1 MGLFG
6 FWILSLYLLFP
17 LFLFLSLSNRRP
29 ILHTRELYIN
39 PPKPEMIPPSVSC
52 RACSSACSSLQAIVR
67 DGAYSISTNPS
78 TYTPSLFKAQHVRLS
93 SHVARLRPDTRLS
106 LNLTRQPSRRAFH
119 ATPTTNFEKP
129 SPSNLSYRV
138 AVSSSGK
145 GRRFHPI
152 KNAYNF
158 DPTADALGVSKD
170 KNSVSRRRN
179 RPDSGEDAFFVTRI
193 GNRISDHQDT
203 NAEAVAF
210 GVADGVG
217 GWTESR
223 VDPADFSHGLCN
235 YMAETAQTWHEP
247 AERLRSKYLIQAGY
261 DQVVADPNIRAGGS
275 TASVGV
281 ALPDG
286 RVELANLGDSGSV
299 LLRRAAVHHYS
310 VPQTHGFNTPYQLS
324 VIPPRM
330 RAQASVFGGAFL
342 EDFPRDA
349 SVTNVQMQHGD
360 VLIIATD
367 GVFDNLNNQDILKLI
382 TSRMVMTGAWTAT
395 ESGVGVSE
403 NLHALAA
410 PGGLADALPTPSGS
424 PLSKDPA
431 NTESGPEDGV
441 TLQSVLA
448 ATIAGEAKIAS
459 VDYRRDGPFA
469 KEAQRYHPGDYYR
482 GGKVDDICVVV
493 VIAVEDSV
501 AASEA

>member
-1 MGLFG
+1 MQLLDFFSFLDSVLYARSQIGA
-6 FWILSLYLLFP
+6 LSF
-17 LFLFLSLSNRRP
+17 
-29 ILHTRELYIN
+29 TRELYIS
-39 PPKPEMIPPSVSC
+39 PRSAMIPPSVSC

-67 DGAYSISTNPS
+67 DGVYSISTNPNAYNS
-78 TYTPSLFKAQHVRLS
+78 SLFKTQHVRFS
-93 SHVARLRPDTRLS
+93 SHAAGVRPDAHLS
-106 LNLTRQPSRRAFH
+106 LNLTHQPSRRAFH
-119 ATPTTNFEKP
+119 TTLATHLEKP
-129 SPSNLSYRV
+129 SPSKLSYRV

-158 DPTADALGVSKD
+158 DPAADAIGVSSD

-179 RPDSGEDAFFVTRI
+179 RPDSGEDAFFVSRI
-193 GNRISDHQDT
+193 GNRISDYQET

-235 YMAETAQTWHEP
+235 YMAHTAQTWHEP
-247 AERLRSKYLIQAGY
+247 AERLRSKYLLQAGY
-261 DQVVADPNIRAGGS
+261 DQVVADSTIRAGGS
-275 TASVGV
+275 TASIGV

-310 VPQTHGFNTPYQLS
+310 IPQTHGFNTPYQLS

-349 SVTNVQMQHGD
+349 SVTNVQMQNGD

-367 GVFDNLNNQDILKLI
+367 GVFDNINNQDILKLV
-382 TSRMVMTGAWTAT
+382 TSRMILTGAWTAT

-403 NLHALAA
+403 NLRALAA
-410 PGGLADALPTPSGS
+410 PGGLAGALPTPPGS
-424 PLSKDPA
+424 PLSKNPA
-431 NTESGPEDGV
+431 HTESGPEDGV

-459 VDYRRDGPFA
+459 IDYRRDGPFA
-469 KEAQRYHPGDYYR
+469 KEAQRYYPGDYYR

-493 VIAVEDSV
+493 VIAVD
-501 AASEA
+501 A

>member
-1 MGLFG
+1 M
-6 FWILSLYLLFP
+6 IS
-17 LFLFLSLSNRRP
+17 P
-29 ILHTRELYIN
+29 I
-39 PPKPEMIPPSVSC
+39 VSC
-52 RACSSACSSLQAIVR
+52 RACSSTCSSLQAIVR
-67 DGAYSISTNPS
+67 DCVYTVSANPNTS
-78 TYTPSLFKAQHVRLS
+78 RPSFSRTRNVQLS
-93 SHVARLRPDTRLS
+93 FNTARIRPNTRLN
-106 LNLTRQPSRRAFH
+106 LNLTHQSSRRAFH
-119 ATPTTNFEKP
+119 STPANLFETS
-129 SPSNLSYRV
+129 SPSKLSYRV

-145 GRRFHPI
+145 ARRFHPL

-158 DPTADALGVSKD
+158 DPTGDALGVSTD

-179 RPDSGEDAFFVTRI
+179 RPDSGEDAFFVSRI
-193 GNRISDHQDT
+193 GNRISDHQDS

-223 VDPADFSHGLCN
+223 VDPADFSHGLCG
-235 YMAETAQTWHEP
+235 YMAQTAQTWHEP
-247 AERLRSKYLIQAGY
+247 AERLHPKQLLQAGY
-261 DQVVADPNIRAGGS
+261 DQVVADSTIRAGGS

-349 SVTNVQMQHGD
+349 SVTNVNMQHGD
-360 VLIIATD
+360 VLLLATD
-367 GVFDNLNNQDILKLI
+367 GVFDNLNNQDILKLV

-395 ESGVGVSE
+395 DSGVGVSE
-403 NLHALAA
+403 NLRALTA
-410 PGGLADALPTPSGS
+410 PGGLADALPTPPGS
-424 PLSKDPA
+424 PISKKDLADPE
-431 NTESGPEDGV
+431 TKPEDQV

-448 ATIAGEAKIAS
+448 ATIAGEAKMAS

-469 KEAQRYHPGDYYR
+469 KEAQRYYPGDYYR

-493 VIAVEDSV
+493 VIAVDDS
-501 AASEA
+501 AAAGEV